1 MADESVSLFRA
12 HQPTENARSNI
23 LEIPSRRPSPE
34 RTVESAERR
43 AHERVPINT
52 QLQLRWEEKKGVQ
65 RQVRARAVDV
75 SKVGVQVQTE
85 KAIPTGT
92 IVNVYSA
99 QFAPIGR
106 ASVRHCTLKGM
117 DYTIGLYMPDL
128 FMQDL

>member
-1 MADESVSLFRA
+1 
-12 HQPTENARSNI
+12 
-23 LEIPSRRPSPE
+23 
-34 RTVESAERR
+34 VESAERR

-106 ASVRHCTLKGM
+106 ASVRHCTPKGM

>member
-1 MADESVSLFRA
+1 MADESVTSFRDQ
-12 HQPTENARSNI
+12 QPVGNAGSNV
-23 LEIPSRRPSPE
+23 LQLPSRRVSPE
-34 RTVESAERR
+34 HAAATAEQR
-43 AHERVPINT
+43 AHERLPINT
-52 QLQLRWEEKKGVQ
+52 QLQLRWEEKKAQ

-75 SKVGVQVQTE
+75 SKFGVQVQSE

-92 IVNVYSA
+92 IVNVYSS

>member
-12 HQPTENARSNI
+12 PQPTEDARSNI

-106 ASVRHCTLKGM
+106 ASVRHCTLNGM

>member
-1 MADESVSLFRA
+1 MADDSLTVFRDQ
-12 HQPTENARSNI
+12 QPSTNAGSNI
-23 LEIPSRRPSPE
+23 LQLPSRRPSPE
-34 RTVESAERR
+34 HAAASAEQR

-65 RQVRARAVDV
+65 RQIRARAVDV
-75 SKVGVQVQTE
+75 SKVGVQVESE

-106 ASVRHCTLKGM
+106 ASVRHCTPKGM